1 MISEHSIIAL
11 ALRNGVSVSLKV
23 IDASIGLDQNWSPYC
38 QATLTVQKDVFV
50 DPLGDVEEVLF
61 QTDPFYA
68 TRVQIYVQESYGSSK
83 KLADW
88 SAIYLG
94 GTLAVMTASWS
105 GIPLSSVTGMYYIP
119 WNGMTIAPER
129 RFFNLKVRSSSIDI
143 ATGNIT
149 LELASDESLL
159 FDDALVSTTPYA
171 PNKLTAKTAV
181 EFALSRIGAF
191 LQAGAEDAAITADAS
206 VWEPGDDSWGYLQS
220 MLDAAKLRLYCDE
233 ERRWRLTTSYET
245 GANRSVAYGD
255 DYLSM
260 SQQTTLDGDFYS
272 AAVVKYS
279 WTDDAN
285 VQQVAYD
292 TYTNDRYNYRKVK
305 RIEYNRRYPG
315 PGAAEAMVNRKDRQS
330 ISRSLQIINDYRF
343 TPGDNIFFTDDVTYP
358 PNGNATPVGR
368 IVGLSWSLPADR
380 MNITAKLSATGG
392 TGPSGGG
399 GGIGNTNTD
408 MGA

>member
-1 MISEHSIIAL
+1 MISEHSIVAL
-11 ALRNGVSVSLKV
+11 SLRNGVTLPLKV
-23 IDASIGLDQNWSPYC
+23 LDATITLDQNWSPYC
-38 QATLTVQKDVFV
+38 QASLTVEKDVIGS
-50 DPLGDVEEVLF
+50 LGGDREQVLSS
-61 QTDPFYA
+61 TDPFYN
-68 TRVQIYVQESYGSSK
+68 TRVQIFVQESYGSSET
-83 KLADW
+83 LAYL
-88 SAIYLG
+88 SNLYLG
-94 GTLAVMTASWS
+94 NTLGNLSTAW
-105 GIPLSSVTGMYYIP
+105 TGLTLGQLTSLWYIP
-119 WNGMTIAPER
+119 WNGSVLPPER

-143 ATGNIT
+143 STGNIN

-159 FDDALVSTTPYA
+159 FDDALVSATPYA

-191 LQAGAEDAAITADAS
+191 LQAGGDDADITADAS

-220 MLDAAKLRLYCDE
+220 MIDAAKLRLYCDE
-233 ERRWRLTTSYET
+233 QRRWQLTTSYVT
-245 GANRSVAYGD
+245 GVNRSVSYEN

-260 SQQTTLDGDFYS
+260 TQQTTLDGDFYS

-292 TYTNDRYNYRKVK
+292 TYVNDRYNYRKVK

-330 ISRSLQIINDYRF
+330 VSRQLKIMNDYRF
-343 TPGDNIFFTDDVTYP
+343 TPGDGITLTDDVVYP
-358 PNGNATPVGR
+358 PNDLRTVVGR
-368 IVGLSWSLPADR
+368 IVGVSWSLPADR
-380 MNITAKLSATGG
+380 MDVTAKLLAGSDRGG
-392 TGPSGGG
+392 PAG